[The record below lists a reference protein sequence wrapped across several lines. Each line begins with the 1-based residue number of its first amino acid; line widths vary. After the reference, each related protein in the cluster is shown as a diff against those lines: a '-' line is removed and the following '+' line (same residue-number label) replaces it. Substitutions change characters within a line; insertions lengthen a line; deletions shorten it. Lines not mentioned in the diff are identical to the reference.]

1 MSSRPFSSSPYPN
14 HATLLAL
21 VPTVAANTGTVVL
34 LALIAAPAVKVD
46 LVPLELSLALVV
58 LVLAVLAQYLVVVA
72 AVLAQYLVVAV
83 VVVRR
88 PNVAVNMDIAV
99 LLAIIVGQVVK
110 VDLVPLEVV
119 VQALLVR
126 LLVVL
131 VDNLVVMQHG
141 MLLDWEAVVGRTRPL
156 TI

>member
-58 LVLAVLAQYLVVVA
+58 LAVLAQYLVVVA
-72 AVLAQYLVVAV
+72 AVLALVVAV